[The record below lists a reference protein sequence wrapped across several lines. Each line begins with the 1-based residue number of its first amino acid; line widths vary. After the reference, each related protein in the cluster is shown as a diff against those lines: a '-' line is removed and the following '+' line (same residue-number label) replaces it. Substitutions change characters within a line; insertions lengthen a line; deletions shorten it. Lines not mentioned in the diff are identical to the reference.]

1 MLPDHQPLGSGGII
15 VGTGTGTG
23 PKQTAAARVGEGRV
37 GEGRVGEGKGAKT
50 GDEGGGQKGVG
61 AGAAGDEKKALSGAA
76 AKAGEVVFGVV
87 AAVVLGGVL
96 MVL

>member
-1 MLPDHQPLGSGGII
+1 MLPDHKPVGSGDII
-15 VGTGTGTG
+15 LGTGTGA
-23 PKQTAAARVGEGRV
+23 KQTAAARVGEGRV
-37 GEGRVGEGKGAKT
+37 GEGKGAKT
-50 GDEGGGQKGVG
+50 GEEGGGQKGVG
-61 AGAAGDEKKALSGAA
+61 AAEEKKALSGAA

>member
-1 MLPDHQPLGSGGII
+1 MPDHKPVGSGDII
-15 VGTGTGTG
+15 LGTGTGAR
-23 PKQTAAARVGEGRV
+23 QTAAARVGEGRV
-37 GEGRVGEGKGAKT
+37 GEGKEAKT
-50 GDEGGGQKGVG
+50 GEEGGGQRGVG
-61 AGAAGDEKKALSGAA
+61 GAAEEKKTLSGAA